1 MKQIFEALKVN
12 KQLSKQKK
20 LIQRQRELAL
30 SLVQMTHG
38 FKKFIFLSRKRLAL
52 KAEMARAAEFNS
64 NYMFGAA
71 FKGWVKFYKS
81 RRHLIKTLVLAR

>member
-1 MKQIFEALKVN
+1 VH

-38 FKKFIFLSRKRLAL
+38 LKKFIFLSRQRLAL
-52 KAEMARAAEFNS
+52 KAEMALAADFNS

-71 FKGWVKFYKS
+71 FKGWVKFFKS
-81 RRHLIKTLVLAR
+81 RRHLIKTLVLGR